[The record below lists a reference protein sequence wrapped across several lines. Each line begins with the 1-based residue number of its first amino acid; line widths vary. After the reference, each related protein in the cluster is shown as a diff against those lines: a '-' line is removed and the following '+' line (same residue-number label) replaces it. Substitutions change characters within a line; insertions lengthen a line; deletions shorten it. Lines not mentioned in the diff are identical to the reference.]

1 MVFPLVNV
9 IETLDTNQIEAARDL
24 GAKPWQIH
32 WRIVLPHAR
41 PGIAVGGDHD
51 LHALGRVLRRALCH
65 DPRHRRAMVH
75 PACLQPLLSGD
86 ELERRRGLC
95 VQPARGLHRR
105 RLSDDEASA
114 GAAEGYRPMSA
125 TPDTTGSGLV
135 PRLYMGL
142 FFAYMFLPLI
152 LMVAA
157 GVNACSPPSVTVWQ
171 GFTLHW
177 LAELGSDTR
186 MWSGLRNSIL
196 IAAAVIALSLP
207 MGLAGALLLRRLS
220 ERRAGLLYAAMVS
233 PLLTPGIVL
242 GVSTVIF
249 WRNFDVAGGLFTA
262 ILAQTTFIASY
273 AMLMITA
280 RLQRQDASLEEA
292 ARDLGATPF
301 QAVRRIT
308 LPFLRPT
315 LVSAAVIAFLQSFEN
330 YNTTMFAIGGQHT
343 LVTEI
348 GSRMRFGLSPVVN
361 VIGIL
366 VILVTVV
373 CAVIWAVLKQNEGR
387 KAKGA

>member
-1 MVFPLVNV
+1 MS
-9 IETLDTNQIEAARDL
+9 TQ
-24 GAKPWQIH
+24 
-32 WRIVLPHAR
+32 
-41 PGIAVGGDHD
+41 
-51 LHALGRVLRRALCH
+51 
-65 DPRHRRAMVH
+65 
-75 PACLQPLLSGD
+75 
-86 ELERRRGLC
+86 
-95 VQPARGLHRR
+95 
-105 RLSDDEASA
+105 
-114 GAAEGYRPMSA
+114 AE
-125 TPDTTGSGLV
+125 TTGSGLV
-135 PRLYMGL
+135 LRLYMGL
-142 FFAYMFLPLI
+142 FFAYMFLPLV

-157 GVNACSPPSVTVWQ
+157 GFNAYSPPSVTVWH

-177 LAELGSDTR
+177 FSALWHDER
-186 MWSGLRNSIL
+186 MWSGLRNSL
-196 IAAAVIALSLP
+196 VIAAAVIALSLP
-207 MGLAGALLLRRLS
+207 MGLAGALLLGRLGARS
-220 ERRAGLLYAAMVS
+220 AGLLYAVMVS

-292 ARDLGATPF
+292 ARDLGASPL
-301 QAVRRIT
+301 QAFWRIT

-315 LVSAAVIAFLQSFEN
+315 LISAAVIAFLQSFEN

-366 VILVTVV
+366 VIATTVLF
-373 CAVIWAVLKQNEGR
+373 AVIWAILKQREGR
-387 KAKGA
+387 KAKGDST